1 MDFKKRKEKHFSLA
15 LDISVLDNFKA
26 GNRTNCVHTQETSP
40 SKKWACGF
48 QFKNWMEAIQ
58 TSPPALLEKNLAS
71 CWGRVG
77 LGRVGGALVLG
88 TVIVTSAKTL
98 FPNKVTF
105 TDPRS

>member
-1 MDFKKRKEKHFSLA
+1 MAS
-15 LDISVLDNFKA
+15 DISVLDNFKA

-71 CWGRVG
+71 CWGGVG
-77 LGRVGGALVLG
+77 LGRGEWGALVLG
-88 TVIVTSAKTL
+88 IVIITSAKTL

-105 TDPRS
+105 ADPRS